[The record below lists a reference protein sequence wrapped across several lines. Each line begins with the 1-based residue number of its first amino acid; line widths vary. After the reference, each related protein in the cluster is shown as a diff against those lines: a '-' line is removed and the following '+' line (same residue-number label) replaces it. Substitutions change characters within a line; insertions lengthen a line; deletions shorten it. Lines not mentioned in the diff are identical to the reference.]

1 MNEIQL
7 QMKAD
12 IVAAPDG
19 TQHVRVV
26 VQFGPVAT
34 ILILPPDAMA
44 HVCEQYAQV
53 AAVTVPEA
61 RRMNEMPGFQIIS
74 GDAMPKLP
82 PLNGSM
88 GGM

>member
-1 MNEIQL
+1 MDL

-12 IVAAPDG
+12 IVAMGDG

-26 VQFGPVAT
+26 VQLGPVAT
-34 ILILPPDAMA
+34 ILVLPPDAMA

-61 RRMNEMPGFQIIS
+61 RRMNDMPGFQIVS

-82 PLNGSM
+82 PMNGK
-88 GGM
+88 GGV